1 MRLLTVQRYRFSLL
15 HSKQHL
21 LFFFF
26 WVIPRTLAAFSSFS
40 KPCQRFVEFLHLRS
54 IFIYSEECKFVTILN
69 DQAEDKDHILFEFN
83 LHLPLSMYQT
93 YLYVKF
99 VIRCR

>member
-40 KPCQRFVEFLHLRS
+40 KPCQRSVEFLNLRS

-69 DQAEDKDHILFEFN
+69 DQAEDKDHILYEFN

>member
-1 MRLLTVQRYRFSLL
+1 MRLLITVKDIVLVFSILNNTY
-15 HSKQHL
+15 S
-21 LFFFF
+21 FFF
-26 WVIPRTLAAFSSFS
+26 WVIPRTLAAFSSFP

-69 DQAEDKDHILFEFN
+69 DQAEDKDHILYEFS

>member
-26 WVIPRTLAAFSSFS
+26 GLFLALWLPS
-40 KPCQRFVEFLHLRS
+40 PLFLNLAS
-54 IFIYSEECKFVTILN
+54 VLLNFFIYVVFLSTAKNVR
-69 DQAEDKDHILFEFN
+69 DHFE
-83 LHLPLSMYQT
+83 
-93 YLYVKF
+93 
-99 VIRCR
+99 